1 MVGNRRLCALG
12 KYESAP
18 DLRDAPVRSILLTVS
33 ERRFGFVVAVTWLLF
48 CGAAPAMPTMS
59 LGTTSG
65 APGAT
70 DSVPVSVTIDANVV
84 SFQFDLL
91 YATNYLTPGAPVGGS
106 ALADQQLAS
115 AVVTPGVFRV
125 LGFSFS
131 NSPITNG
138 VLAYVPFAIAG
149 NAPDHDEMLVLS
161 NMLLVN
167 AQASVVPVTVNS
179 NAILSITVP
188 PHFSAIV
195 PTNAGAMH
203 LELTGTT
210 GRVYVV
216 QSATNLVSPQ
226 WIPLATNTDV
236 TGVLDF
242 DDDFAGSFPHR
253 FYRAQFE
260 R

>member
-1 MVGNRRLCALG
+1 
-12 KYESAP
+12 
-18 DLRDAPVRSILLTVS
+18 
-33 ERRFGFVVAVTWLLF
+33 
-48 CGAAPAMPTMS
+48 MS
-59 LGTTSG
+59 LGTTAG
-65 APGAT
+65 APGT
-70 DSVPVSVTIDANVV
+70 TNPVPVGVTIDTNVV

-91 YATNYLTPGAPVGGS
+91 YATNYLTPGTPVGGS

-131 NSPITNG
+131 NSPLTNG

-149 NAPDHDEMLVLS
+149 NSPDHDEMLVLS

-167 AQASVVPVTVNS
+167 AQAFVVPVTVNS
-179 NAILSITVP
+179 NAILSITLP

-195 PTNAGAMH
+195 PTNAGAIH

-226 WIPLATNTDV
+226 WIPLTTNTDV
-236 TGVLDF
+236 TGVLRF
-242 DDDFAGSFPHR
+242 DDVSASNFPDQ
-253 FYRAQFE
+253 FYRARFE

>member
-1 MVGNRRLCALG
+1 
-12 KYESAP
+12 
-18 DLRDAPVRSILLTVS
+18 
-33 ERRFGFVVAVTWLLF
+33 
-48 CGAAPAMPTMS
+48 MPTMS
-59 LGTTSG
+59 IGPTSG
-65 APGAT
+65 APGAIA
-70 DSVPVSVTIDANVV
+70 SVPVSVTIDTNVV

-91 YATNYLTPGAPVGGS
+91 YATNYLTPGAPVGGN

-115 AVVTPGVFRV
+115 AVVSPGVFRV

-149 NAPDHDEMLVLS
+149 NAPDHDEGLVLS
-161 NMLLVN
+161 NALLVS
-167 AQASVVPVTVNS
+167 AQASVVPFTLNS

-188 PHFSAIV
+188 PHFSAIY
-195 PTNAGAMH
+195 PTNAGARH

-226 WIPLATNTDV
+226 WIPLTTNTDV
-236 TGVLDF
+236 TGVLRF
-242 DDDFAGSFPHR
+242 DDVSASNFPHR
-253 FYRAQFE
+253 FYRARFV

>member
-1 MVGNRRLCALG
+1 
-12 KYESAP
+12 
-18 DLRDAPVRSILLTVS
+18 
-33 ERRFGFVVAVTWLLF
+33 
-48 CGAAPAMPTMS
+48 MS
-59 LGTTSG
+59 LGTTAG
-65 APGAT
+65 APGT
-70 DSVPVSVTIDANVV
+70 TNPVPVSVTIDTNVV

-91 YATNYLTPGAPVGGS
+91 YATNYLTPGTPVGGS

-131 NSPITNG
+131 NSPLTNG

-149 NAPDHDEMLVLS
+149 NSPDHDEMLVLS

-167 AQASVVPVTVNS
+167 AQAFVVPVTVNS
-179 NAILSITVP
+179 NAILSITLP

-210 GRVYVV
+210 GRAYVV

-226 WIPLATNTDV
+226 WIPLTTNTDV
-236 TGVLDF
+236 TGVLRF
-242 DDDFAGSFPHR
+242 DDVSASNFPDQ
-253 FYRAQFE
+253 FYRARFE